1 MKRFN
6 YSAYAV
12 GALLG
17 GMLFSASCSHTAK
30 APKEQYSNT
39 FTKAQGVLPGDITG
53 RYQSEVF
60 SDFIKI
66 SNITYGENFNPTTG
80 VYEPL
85 KLRLFQPK
93 GDTNTKRPLVIITP
107 GGGFVKH
114 GDDWMENFGER
125 FARAGYVTAITRYR
139 LSESIDT
146 PELYFNALFKS
157 FSDQKSAI
165 RFFMHDAA
173 TANVYGVDTN
183 NIFIGGHSAGAITSM
198 HVAFL
203 DATDTIPPVMR
214 QAMEANG
221 GITGN
226 SGHPNYQTPI
236 RGVINLSGGVTHTSI
251 FKPNGTALLSIH
263 GDKDDIV
270 PIGINEVRQFYGSAP
285 IHKAAKKAGVDSTF
299 YPIAGLSHNGTV
311 YDDECPSC
319 IPTIMDFIYQHLD
332 TTTLQK
338 NTLNNAQ

>member
-6 YSAYAV
+6 YSACVV

-17 GMLFSASCSHTAK
+17 GMLFSAGCSHTTE
-30 APKEQYSNT
+30 APKEKNANT
-39 FTKAQGVLPGDITG
+39 LTKAKSVLSSDMTG
-53 RYQSEVF
+53 RYQNEVF
-60 SDFIKI
+60 SDFVKT

-80 VYEPL
+80 IYEPL

-107 GGGFVKH
+107 GGGFVMH

-146 PELYFNALFKS
+146 AELYFNALFKS
-157 FSDQKSAI
+157 FSDQKAAI

-173 TANVYGVDTN
+173 NANTYRVDT
-183 NIFIGGHSAGAITSM
+183 
-198 HVAFL
+198 
-203 DATDTIPPVMR
+203 TDDIPPVMR

-226 SGHPNYQTPI
+226 SGQPGYQTPI
-236 RGVINLSGGVTHTSI
+236 RGVINLSGGVSHTSI

-270 PIGINEVRQFYGSAP
+270 PIGTNQARQFYGSAP
-285 IHKAAKKAGVDSTF
+285 IHQAAQKARVDSTF

-319 IPTIMDFIYQHLD
+319 IPTIMGFIHQHLD
-332 TTTLQK
+332 TTTLQQ

>member
-6 YSAYAV
+6 YSACVV
-12 GALLG
+12 GALLS
-17 GMLFSASCSHTAK
+17 GMLFSAGCSHTTE
-30 APKEQYSNT
+30 APKEKNANT
-39 FTKAQGVLPGDITG
+39 LTKAKSVLSSDMAG
-53 RYQSEVF
+53 RYQNEVF
-60 SDFIKI
+60 SDFIKT

-80 VYEPL
+80 IYEPL

-93 GDTNTKRPLVIITP
+93 ADTNTKRPLVIITP
-107 GGGFVKH
+107 GGGFVMH

-146 PELYFNALFKS
+146 AELYFNALFKS
-157 FSDQKSAI
+157 FSDQKAAI

-173 TANVYGVDTN
+173 NANTYRVDTN

-203 DATDTIPPVMR
+203 EATDDIPPVMR

-226 SGHPNYQTPI
+226 SGQPGYQTPI
-236 RGVINLSGGVTHTSI
+236 RGVINLSGGVSHTSI

-270 PIGINEVRQFYGSAP
+270 PIGTNQARQFYGSAP
-285 IHKAAKKAGVDSTF
+285 IHQAAQKAGVDSTF

-319 IPTIMDFIYQHLD
+319 IPTIMGFIHQHLD
-332 TTTLQK
+332 TTTLQQ